1 MFFNDSL
8 HSMSI
13 PLVMADNKIGDDG
26 ARAIAEA
33 LKVNK
38 SLQQLNVYGAFS

>member
-1 MFFNDSL
+1 MVN
-8 HSMSI
+8 
-13 PLVMADNKIGDDG
+13 PLVMADNSIGDDG

-38 SLQQLNVYGAFS
+38 SLQQLDLHCAFLQ